1 MDVSTTS
8 NGLAGDP
15 VTAARRTS
23 PRHRPPVGVRVIA
36 ALLGGAVLVFNAAL
50 MVSDRARGC
59 LRRLFGD
66 WVRRLSERIDAG
78 ARVALVAS
86 DPRLPE
92 SDALVHIA
100 VWGLA
105 VGLVGLAVWTW
116 TGLAVGTIVVFAC
129 SVSVEFA
136 QGRLSDT
143 REVELSDVVANAFG
157 IAIGVTVVAACY
169 VAWSALARLFGP
181 AAR

>member
-1 MDVSTTS
+1 M
-8 NGLAGDP
+8 
-15 VTAARRTS
+15 
-23 PRHRPPVGVRVIA
+23 
-36 ALLGGAVLVFNAAL
+36 LVFNAAL
-50 MVSDRARGC
+50 MVSDRAPGL

-78 ARVALVAS
+78 ARVASVAS

-92 SDALVHIA
+92 SDALVHVA
-100 VWGLA
+100 VWALA
-105 VGLVGLAVWTW
+105 VSLVGLAVWTW

-129 SVSVEFA
+129 SLAVEFA

-143 REVELSDVVANAFG
+143 REVEVSDVVANAFG

-181 AAR
+181 PAR